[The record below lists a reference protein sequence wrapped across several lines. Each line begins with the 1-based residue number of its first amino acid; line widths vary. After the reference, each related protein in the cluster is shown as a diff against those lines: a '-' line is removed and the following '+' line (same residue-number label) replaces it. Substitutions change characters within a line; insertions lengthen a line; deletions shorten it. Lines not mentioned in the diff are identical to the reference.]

1 MKYRRSNKYKKQKNH
16 KNQKKSKK
24 IKKIKKK
31 IKELRKNQYGGVF
44 RELISTSHSNIEV
57 TTFQDFINMV
67 QLSDNLKNGTMLIGV
82 D

>member
-24 IKKIKKK
+24 K

-44 RELISTSHSNIEV
+44 RELTSTSHSNIEV